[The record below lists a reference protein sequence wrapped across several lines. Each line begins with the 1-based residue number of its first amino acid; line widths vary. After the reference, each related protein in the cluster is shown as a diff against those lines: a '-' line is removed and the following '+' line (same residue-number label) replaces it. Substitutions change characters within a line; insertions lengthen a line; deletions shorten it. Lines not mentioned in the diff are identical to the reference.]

1 MSKLLSCPT
10 FPVTLSVVILTSSYT
25 LAKSIN
31 IRQGGTPESS
41 ELLHIMFDAKHEMRR
56 LRPSVSNTSQSQLII
71 IRNGCFSLIRF
82 KA

>member
-41 ELLHIMFDAKHEMRR
+41 ELLHIMCDAKHEMRR
-56 LRPSVSNTSQSQLII
+56 LRPTVSNTSQSQLIM
-71 IRNGCFSLIRF
+71 IRNGCFLL
-82 KA
+82 